1 MSDSRAALL
10 RTGLT
15 LAGLRLAGG
24 LAAFAATPII
34 ARRFGLDP
42 ALDSFYIASSIPF
55 VLSSIALIGGL
66 ETAVPPIFRQLSL
79 TTEATDENGWGFVN
93 ALWPPALAGALVAAG
108 VSFVLM
114 PALLPRIAPGLDATR
129 QSVAVSMAR
138 ALLLAPIIAAP
149 VGVWRGALIAKRKLI
164 GPAALVATGSAV
176 YFAIVA
182 LAPATLGAWTL
193 VAATLVAGLTGLAGL
208 LIVFPRALTA
218 RLRPT
223 LNLRHPALPAAL
235 ALLVPLALN
244 ELVYHADIVIMRSY
258 ASQVSAGTVAAYE
271 FATRPL
277 GTLITLLLAG
287 IVAPAFP
294 ELARTARDLPAFR
307 ATLDRALKIMIA
319 AALPLAVGLALL
331 SGPVVRLLYERGRF
345 TADDAARVSAALAM
359 LTPYFFLTA
368 LAQPLAYA
376 TYARQQPLWTLAASA
391 AGLAFSAVGGYF
403 LSQQFGLLGIAM
415 GDGLGAVP
423 LAGVLLWWRWRNMM
437 D

>member
-138 ALLLAPIIAAP
+138 VLLLAPIIAAP

-182 LAPATLGAWTL
+182 LAPAALGAWTL

-277 GTLITLLLAG
+277 GT
-287 IVAPAFP
+287 
-294 ELARTARDLPAFR
+294 
-307 ATLDRALKIMIA
+307 
-319 AALPLAVGLALL
+319 
-331 SGPVVRLLYERGRF
+331 
-345 TADDAARVSAALAM
+345 
-359 LTPYFFLTA
+359 
-368 LAQPLAYA
+368 
-376 TYARQQPLWTLAASA
+376 
-391 AGLAFSAVGGYF
+391 
-403 LSQQFGLLGIAM
+403 
-415 GDGLGAVP
+415 
-423 LAGVLLWWRWRNMM
+423 
-437 D
+437 

>member
-10 RTGLT
+10 RTGLA

-149 VGVWRGALIAKRKLI
+149 VGVWRGALIAKRKLV
-164 GPAALVATGSAV
+164 GPAALVAMGSAV
-176 YFAIVA
+176 YFAMVA
-182 LAPATLGAWTL
+182 LAPAALGVWTL
-193 VAATLVAGLTGLAGL
+193 VAATLAAGLTGLAGL
-208 LIVFPRALTA
+208 LIAFPRALTGA
-218 RLRPT
+218 
-223 LNLRHPALPAAL
+223 
-235 ALLVPLALN
+235 
-244 ELVYHADIVIMRSY
+244 
-258 ASQVSAGTVAAYE
+258 
-271 FATRPL
+271 
-277 GTLITLLLAG
+277 LITLLLAG

-294 ELARTARDLPAFR
+294 ELARTANNLPAFR
-307 ATLDRALKIMIA
+307 TTVDRTLKIMIA

-345 TADDAARVSAALAM
+345 TAEDATLVSAALAA

-376 TYARQQPLWTLAASA
+376 TYARQQPPWTLAASA

-403 LSQQFGLLGIAM
+403 LSRQFGLLGIAV

-423 LAGVLLWWRWRNMM
+423 LAGVLLWWRWRNTM